1 LRLLLDEMYPPAIAE
16 QLQARGHD
24 AEAVAARPELRAL
37 PDEEIFAV
45 GQSERRAVAT
55 ENVVD
60 FAPIADRHDQRG
72 VAHHGVIFV
81 STAKY
86 RRGDASTIG
95 RMVGALDTLL
105 AGSSS
110 DQPTSVRLW
119 L

>member
-16 QLQARGHD
+16 QLRARGRD

-37 PDEEIFAV
+37 PDEEIFAAA
-45 GQSERRAVAT
+45 QSERRSVAT

-60 FAPIADRHDQRG
+60 FSPIADRHDQRG
-72 VAHHGVIFV
+72 VAHYGLIFV
-81 STAKY
+81 SPAKY

-95 RMVGALDTLL
+95 RMVGALDVLL
-105 AGSSS
+105 RESPGEEPASA
-110 DQPTSVRLW
+110 RRW